1 MSELTQHG
9 RKALERCIREHQ
21 NFIRL
26 ADDYDLDEMSVQALR
41 TGIESMQM
49 RLDAA
54 PNPAPGPS
62 EHDESWA
69 EMMEH
74 DYDTAVRG
82 PVISNPEGAAAYC
95 RELSELHSRVLT
107 EADNMLALAIKAAKA
122 THAQPVTPAGG
133 EVVAYRYV
141 ADEGVYNPFVRD
153 WLDGSPDRLD
163 LENIARHPGVR
174 FEFAYSNP
182 PVPDHELQQK
192 WFRRGRDMYVELHG
206 ETHPPVA
213 DAALPRG
220 HSISDAKQALG
231 VDESL
236 NIEAL
241 RGLLRT
247 YENCPATGQREATA
261 LRAAIAALGQPGS
274 PLVERVHIASPNDL
288 DPITAYLEDHG
299 GGKGR
304 LTIAC
309 YGDAWT
315 GYWGAMGSGLREFVA
330 GTDPDYVAGNLL
342 GLRRNTLRERHYVA
356 SICAQLIAALNQR
369 GGG

>member
-1 MSELTQHG
+1 MMNEVSEL
-9 RKALERCIREHQ
+9 
-21 NFIRL
+21 
-26 ADDYDLDEMSVQALR
+26 QALYR
-41 TGIESMQM
+41 AVHLMM
-49 RLDAA
+49 ARLGADGEIDTRAPEVDAVMDA
-54 PNPAPGPS
+54 MH
-62 EHDESWA
+62 E
-69 EMMEH
+69 
-74 DYDTAVRG
+74 YDGGQYIQWNAH
-82 PVISNPEGAAAYC
+82 P
-95 RELSELHSRVLT
+95 
-107 EADNMLALAIKAAKA
+107 
-122 THAQPVTPAGG
+122 QPVTPAGG